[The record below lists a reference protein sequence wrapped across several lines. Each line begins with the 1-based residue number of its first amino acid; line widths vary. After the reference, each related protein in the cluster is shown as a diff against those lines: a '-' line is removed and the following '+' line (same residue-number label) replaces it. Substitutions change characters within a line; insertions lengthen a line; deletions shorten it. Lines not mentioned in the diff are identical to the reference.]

1 MFFNWKYEHKNII
14 FYYKSDF
21 LISKTSYQKIL
32 SHINNFSLHIRNYYC
47 FDLLIYGLSDIKISI
62 VLFFLIRNMEFMFY
76 MRFYSRF
83 DTWFTRSLCFTCVSM
98 LFWHVI
104 FTEFMF
110 NMRFYSVL
118 TIGFHGVYVL
128 HVFIFS
134 FDTWFTWSLCFTC
147 VSIPFWQVVY
157 TEFMFY
163 MRFYSV
169 LTSGFHGIY
178 FLHVLQ
184 VFLFRFDTWFTR
196 SLCFTCVSIPI
207 WHVVY
212 TGFRFYMRFYSRFDT
227 WFTRNLFFTCVSI
240 PILHVVYTGF
250 MFYMRF
256 YSRFDKWL
264 TLS

>member
-1 MFFNWKYEHKNII
+1 
-14 FYYKSDF
+14 
-21 LISKTSYQKIL
+21 
-32 SHINNFSLHIRNYYC
+32 
-47 FDLLIYGLSDIKISI
+47 
-62 VLFFLIRNMEFMFY
+62 MFY

-98 LFWHVI
+98 LFWHVV
-104 FTEFMF
+104 FTDFMF

-128 HVFIFS
+128 HMFIFS

-169 LTSGFHGIY
+169 LTSGFHGVY

-184 VFLFRFDTWFTR
+184 VFLFRFDTWFIR
-196 SLCFTCVSIPI
+196 SLCFTGVSIPVLTRGLHGFYVLHAFLFPF

-212 TGFRFYMRFYSRFDT
+212 TE
-227 WFTRNLFFTCVSI
+227 
-240 PILHVVYTGF
+240 F
-250 MFYMRF
+250 MFYMPF
-256 YSRFDKWL
+256 YSVLTHSWHGVYVLQAFLFRFTGVSVPNPGRVAARISCWDDEEPGKRRKL
-264 TLS
+264 AGLSRSLWGQSYVC